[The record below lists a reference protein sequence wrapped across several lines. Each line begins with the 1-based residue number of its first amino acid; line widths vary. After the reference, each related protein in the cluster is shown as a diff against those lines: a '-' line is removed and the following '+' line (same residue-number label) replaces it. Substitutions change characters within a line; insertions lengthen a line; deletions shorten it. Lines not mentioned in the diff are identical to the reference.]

1 MKRTLTRR
9 DFIKGTGAIATGIL
23 ASPSMPIAEAND
35 DLPVHF
41 RYIDAHVHVWSG
53 DTDRYPLAEG
63 QNKENMNPP
72 SFTPAELF
80 DHMWGAGVGRVNLIQ
95 MSYYGA
101 DNTYMLEMMAKY
113 PGTFAGTAIVDPLGD
128 DPGGAMVRLA
138 ERKCYSFRIQPAM
151 VKETPE
157 RWLQHP
163 SMEAMFATA
172 SKHDLALC
180 PLIRVDALPA
190 LDRMCTKYPDAL
202 VAIDHLCLV
211 DTEQAFEHDLA
222 ALTAMAKH
230 KRVHVKV
237 GAFYALGKRTPPYLD
252 LLPAIQRVVEAFGP
266 ERCMWESD
274 APFQMT
280 NHRYEDSIA
289 LLRDRA
295 TFLTEEDKAAILG
308 GTAEKLFFRDIA

>member
-1 MKRTLTRR
+1 MKRMQSRR
-9 DFIKGTGAIATGIL
+9 DFIGGVGLAGAGLVASGLMPEAKGA
-23 ASPSMPIAEAND
+23 D
-35 DLPVHF
+35 DLPA
-41 RYIDAHVHVWSG
+41 RGGYIDAHVHVWSG
-53 DTDRYPLAEG
+53 DIDRYALAEG
-63 QNKENMNPP
+63 QRKENMNPP
-72 SFTPAELF
+72 SFTPEDLF
-80 DHMWGAGVGRVNLIQ
+80 GPMRVAGVGRVNLIQ

-138 ERKCYSFRIQPAM
+138 EQQCYSFRIQPAM
-151 VKETPE
+151 VKEAPE
-157 RWLQHP
+157 RWLQNAP
-163 SMEAMFATA
+163 METMFAAA

-180 PLIRVDALPA
+180 PLIRVDALPE
-190 LDRMCTKYPDAL
+190 LDRMCAKYPEAP
-202 VAIDHLCLV
+202 VVIDHLCLV
-211 DTEQAFEHDLA
+211 DTENAYEHDLA
-222 ALTAMAKH
+222 ALTAMVSHKH
-230 KRVHVKV
+230 VHVKV

-289 LLRDRA
+289 LLRDHA
-295 TFLTEEDKAAILG
+295 TFLTDEDKGAILR